1 MIFQLSYHGENISEA
16 ITQEDAIQIQREL
29 RDQGIRA
36 AISEPWLDHH
46 AHREP
51 ISPGVEILL
60 WRTEERFYAL
70 LYQASSDTL
79 FDFGVLGIPI
89 SQRYTFDHRV
99 QEITNALNSGS
110 NVSSVA
116 ERARAKIS

>member
-1 MIFQLSYHGENISEA
+1 MIFQLSYHGDNISEA

-29 RDQGIRA
+29 KAQGIKA
-36 AISEPWLDHH
+36 SVSEPWLDHH

-51 ISPGVEILL
+51 IAQGVEILL

-70 LYQASSDTL
+70 LYQVSSNQL
-79 FDFGVLGIPI
+79 YDFGVLGIPI

-110 NVSSVA
+110 DISSVA